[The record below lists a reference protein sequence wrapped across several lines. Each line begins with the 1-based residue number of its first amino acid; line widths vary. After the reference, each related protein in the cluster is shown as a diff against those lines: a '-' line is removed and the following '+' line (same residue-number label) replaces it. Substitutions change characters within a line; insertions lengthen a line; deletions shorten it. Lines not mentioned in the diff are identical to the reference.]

1 MQYWRDSMETVLQLL
16 KYDLGISSEARD
28 IYLKAL
34 IEANQK
40 EIEKKGIDLTL
51 TDVEDQM
58 LLVDYSAWKYR
69 KRNEDVQ
76 LANNLRQRIQDRIV
90 KARGENY
97 VG

>member
-58 LLVDYSAWKYR
+58 LLADYSAWKYR

>member
-1 MQYWRDSMETVLQLL
+1 METVLQLL

>member
-40 EIEKKGIDLTL
+40 EIEKKGFDLNL

-58 LLVDYSAWKYR
+58 LLADYSAWKYR